1 MKRKFIPRRAL
12 IYIGYCVLTT
22 GMIIRTGDFGKKPL
36 FSVTIVGQIL
46 AGSGLAQLLCCV
58 MPEIVESIELQPE
71 LSHLNNDQ
79 MDLYLASVNVLIA
92 MMGLAIGLL
101 TAQWMVGAL
110 GYNYCFICG
119 GILLFT
125 VFLVYLAFCGIE
137 PEPGTYANESTVILK
152 IGKSSL
158 NNSFRQAGRGIGQ
171 QFSSIF
177 KSPA

>member
-1 MKRKFIPRRAL
+1 
-12 IYIGYCVLTT
+12 
-22 GMIIRTGDFGKKPL
+22 
-36 FSVTIVGQIL
+36 
-46 AGSGLAQLLCCV
+46 
-58 MPEIVESIELQPE
+58 
-71 LSHLNNDQ
+71 

-110 GYNYCFICG
+110 GYNYCFRCG